1 MSEDKRQDG
10 KKKHSSL
17 TALATGMM
25 FITFVL
31 CCCMYGYIVIP
42 QLAEKNVR
50 ATMLPDVAT
59 RPVEETQVEAP
70 APEEVVKGVK
80 NLSVDVINPG
90 MEDGSKGGSSNTMP
104 LYTGE
109 TVCFT
114 KLDEENSFYVFI
126 QDTDS
131 YRYPSEYAEYTG
143 ELEAGWIIQVV
154 AISDNGWAA
163 VYDDGVKY
171 VVAKN
176 LVPTI
181 RPEDWNDEELY
192 LPEDIVSSS
201 AGEDGALV
209 GCKFFSP
216 VPGGKFYLIDETT
229 QLRNLPSAETSGSY
243 AADSGTMVNVLAFSD
258 DGWAQLEFASN
269 IYYLKA
275 DLLSEVMPEEQSGT
289 GDESAPDGGSG
300 SGGSGSSGSSSSSSS
315 DASTTPA
322 PQAPSADVA
331 NNTAPNTEAGSLL
344 AMVNDLRAEN
354 GLAPL
359 SWSDD
364 LASCANVR
372 AAELP
377 YASDDQNMAHIRP
390 DGSEWWTVNS
400 SIMYGENIACGQQS
414 ASEVFQAWVNSPS
427 HKANMLNPDYK
438 TMGAAY
444 CVSGDGAYGTYWA
457 QEFGV

>member
-1 MSEDKRQDG
+1 MSEGKEQNG
-10 KKKHSSL
+10 KKRSNL
-17 TALATGMM
+17 TAVATGMM

-31 CCCMYGYIVIP
+31 CCCLYGYIVIP

-90 MEDGSKGGSSNTMP
+90 MADGSKGGSSNTMP
-104 LYTGE
+104 LYAGE

-114 KLDEENSFYVFI
+114 MLDEENSFYVFI
-126 QDTDS
+126 QDTES

-143 ELEAGWIIQVV
+143 VLKAGWIIQV
-154 AISDNGWAA
+154 AALSGNGWAA
-163 VYDDGVKY
+163 IYDGGIKFVE
-171 VVAKN
+171 AKN

-181 RPEDWNDEELY
+181 RPEDWNDEDCF
-192 LPEDIVSSS
+192 LPEDIVSST

-209 GCKFFSP
+209 GCKFFAP
-216 VPGGKFYLIDETT
+216 VPDGKYYLIDETT
-229 QLRNLPSAETSGSY
+229 QLRNLPSAETSGSV
-243 AADSGTMVNVLAFSD
+243 AVDGGTMVNVLAFSD

-269 IYYLKA
+269 VYYLKA

-289 GDESAPDGGSG
+289 GDGSSSDGGSE
-300 SGGSGSSGSSSSSSS
+300 GSSGSSSPSSS
-315 DASTTPA
+315 DSSTPPA

-344 AMVNDLRAEN
+344 KMVNDLRAEN

-377 YASDDQNMAHIRP
+377 YASDDQNMSHIRP
-390 DGSEWWTVNS
+390 DGSEWWTVNP

-427 HKANMLNPDYK
+427 HKDNMLNPDYK

-457 QEFGV
+457 QEFGI

>member
-1 MSEDKRQDG
+1 MSEDVRQNG
-10 KKKHSSL
+10 KKKNSL
-17 TALATGMM
+17 TTIATGMM
-25 FITFVL
+25 FITFVI

-42 QLAEKNVR
+42 RLAEKNVR

-59 RPVEETQVEAP
+59 RPVEAAQTEAE
-70 APEEVVKGVK
+70 APEEIVKGVK

-90 MEDGSKGGSSNTMP
+90 MQDGSKGGSSNAMP

-114 KLDEENSFYVFI
+114 ELDSENCFYVFT
-126 QDTDS
+126 QDTES
-131 YRYPSEYAEYTG
+131 YKYPSEFAEETG
-143 ELEAGWIIQVV
+143 ELKAGRIIQVIAV
-154 AISDNGWAA
+154 SETGWAA
-163 VYDDGVKY
+163 VYDGSVKY
-171 VVAKN
+171 VVSKN
-176 LVPTI
+176 LVPTV
-181 RPEDWNDEELY
+181 RPEDWNDEDSF
-192 LPEDIVSSS
+192 LPENIISTT
-201 AGEDGALV
+201 AGEDGALL
-209 GCKFFSP
+209 GSKFFAP
-216 VPGGKFYLIDETT
+216 IPGGKYYLIAETT
-229 QLRNLPSAETSGSY
+229 QLRNLPSAGTSGSV
-243 AADSGTMVNVLAFSD
+243 AADGGTMVNVLAFSD

-275 DLLSEVMPEEQSGT
+275 ELLSDVVAEEQGGT
-289 GDESAPDGGSG
+289 GDEAMADGGSG
-300 SGGSGSSGSSSSSSS
+300 SGDPSSSSSSS
-315 DASTTPA
+315 SSSESSSAPA

-331 NNTAPNTEAGSLL
+331 NNTAPGTEAGSLL
-344 AMVNDLRAEN
+344 AMVNDLRADN

-377 YASDDQNMAHIRP
+377 FATDDQNMSHIRP
-390 DGSEWWTVNS
+390 DGSEWWTVNP

-427 HKANMLNPDYK
+427 HKSNMLNPDYK

>member
-1 MSEDKRQDG
+1 
-10 KKKHSSL
+10 
-17 TALATGMM
+17 
-25 FITFVL
+25 
-31 CCCMYGYIVIP
+31 MYGYIVIP
-42 QLAEKNVR
+42 QLAEKHVR

-59 RPVEETQVEAP
+59 RPVEETQVEVP

-126 QDTDS
+126 QDTES

-143 ELEAGWIIQVV
+143 VLEAGWIIQVV

>member
-1 MSEDKRQDG
+1 
-10 KKKHSSL
+10 
-17 TALATGMM
+17 
-25 FITFVL
+25 
-31 CCCMYGYIVIP
+31 MYGAIVIP

-59 RPVEETQVEAP
+59 RPVEETQPEVEAP
-70 APEEVVKGVK
+70 EEIVAGVK

-90 MEDGSKGGSSNTMP
+90 MEDGSKGGSSNAMP
-104 LYTGE
+104 LYAGE
-109 TVCFT
+109 TVCFFE
-114 KLDEENSFYVFI
+114 LDPEDCFYVFI
-126 QDTDS
+126 QDTES
-131 YRYPSEYAEYTG
+131 YKYPSEFAEYTG
-143 ELEAGWIIQVV
+143 VLNAGHIIQVI
-154 AISDNGWAA
+154 ALSENGWAA
-163 VYDDGVKY
+163 VYDGSVKY

-181 RPEDWNDEELY
+181 RPEDWNDEDSF
-192 LPEDIVSSS
+192 LPDNITSSS
-201 AGEDGALV
+201 AGEDGALL
-209 GCKFFSP
+209 GSKFFELI
-216 VPGGKFYLIDETT
+216 PGGKYYLINETT
-229 QLRNLPSAETSGSY
+229 QLRNLPSAETSGSV
-243 AADSGTMVNVLAFSD
+243 AVDGGTMVNVLAFSD

-275 DLLSEVMPEEQSGT
+275 ELMTEVITEEAGGT
-289 GDESAPDGGSG
+289 DGSDTSDGGSG
-300 SGGSGSSGSSSSSSS
+300 SGSSGSSGSSSSSSS
-315 DASTTPA
+315 SDSSSTTPA

-344 AMVNDLRAEN
+344 AMVNELRADN

-377 YASDDQNMAHIRP
+377 YASDEQNMSHIRP
-390 DGSEWWTVNS
+390 DGSEWWTVNP

-414 ASEVFQAWVNSPS
+414 ASEVFQAWVNSSS

-444 CVSGDGAYGTYWA
+444 CVSGEGAYGTYWA
-457 QEFGV
+457 QEFGY